1 MSLIPTVNHLKEEFM
16 TLYSADFDVT
26 GGDLSRSSEVEQVE
40 GCIKLNLETDIQVFL
55 QSIS

>member
-1 MSLIPTVNHLKEEFM
+1 M